1 MHARRQRGSVRVRA
15 CRCHAQG
22 WCAASRESG
31 SGTVVMQRGGKV
43 GRRRPLI
50 ADDGGFTS
58 VGTAIAVLL
67 VVSLLMTSAQ
77 VYWLNSN
84 SADIQFAADAAALS
98 AENAVAE
105 YLVCVQVA
113 DGIVLSFS
121 LLGSGLLGVG
131 AVASCIPYADL
142 LAPTIISAGR
152 TVLQMRDTFAR
163 EAVEALET
171 LQKGLPFL
179 CAMNA
184 SLVTQANAGSSSV
197 DAGYLALAL
206 PVPLEGDA
214 FDIPDDPA
222 ADSLASTVEEAQPEV
237 SSASSQAEDARRE
250 ADAAKLEGFLADCGE
265 DPSMRERA
273 STLAGLS
280 GSSNPAYH
288 SVDDWGFE
296 VPIQR
301 AKAYYHARIVQEHP
315 ASGDIDEVT
324 RSAARARFY
333 RYAYDRVSTNHVS
346 TDAAGT
352 KTATMVLLPHNTA
365 EVRETELYSEAVWPV
380 SVEDGMPTLHAS
392 AACPGCHGVSGQ
404 GSVQQVEEGQVAECP
419 VCHFDVVTLGR
430 VPAASTSIDN
440 GFEHH
445 YRRVAEAAARYSEAV
460 RVYEDQVS
468 TVKGRTSVSF
478 ERFADALRELGGTRI
493 TARPPGRFGCV
504 AIVVDARA
512 HEAPP
517 GLRGFLADSARIGPR
532 VAVSSAALAPDSPEK
547 GANVISSLL
556 SRLSDDAGS
565 VPGSG
570 LLHRAVVVWG
580 DLLLAY
586 CEGTERAISGIGG
599 FMDAVPLIGGDEL
612 SGWAERRL
620 RETLELVGLQPADM
634 TSYKPVTV
642 NTAHVMGADT
652 GGVGARLISV
662 KQAYLSTGGD
672 TTLFGGLA
680 RLLHDEVSGRLEA
693 RYTIAHISLF
703 DGLYEQDIEV
713 SLPDSVVSR
722 VDDAFGRFEDAASSV
737 GNGQEGEIWR

>member
-1 MHARRQRGSVRVRA
+1 M
-15 CRCHAQG
+15 
-22 WCAASRESG
+22 
-31 SGTVVMQRGGKV
+31 
-43 GRRRPLI
+43 
-50 ADDGGFTS
+50 
-58 VGTAIAVLL
+58 GTAIAVLL

-84 SADIQFAADAAALS
+84 SADIQFVADAAALS

-113 DGIVLSFS
+113 DGVVLSLS

-131 AVASCIPYADL
+131 AVASCVPYADL
-142 LAPTIISAGR
+142 LAPAIIGAGR
-152 TVLQMRDTFAR
+152 TVLRTRDGFSR
-163 EAVEALET
+163 EAAETLEV

-179 CAMNA
+179 CALNA
-184 SLVTQANAGSSSV
+184 SMVTQANAASSGL
-197 DAGYLALAL
+197 DAGYIALAL

-222 ADSLASTVEEAQPEV
+222 SDSLASTVEENQPEV
-237 SSASSQAEDARRE
+237 SSASTQAEDARRK
-250 ADAAKLEGFLADCGE
+250 ADAAKLEGYLADCGE

-273 STLAGLS
+273 SVLAGLS
-280 GSSNPAYH
+280 GSANPSYH

-301 AKAYYHARIVQEHP
+301 AKAYYRARVAQEHP
-315 ASGDIDEVT
+315 GSDDIAEVT

-333 RYAYDRVSTNHVS
+333 RYAYDQVSTNHVS

-365 EVRETELYSEAVWPV
+365 EVRGTELYSEAIWPV
-380 SVEDGMPTLHAS
+380 SMEDGAPTLHAS
-392 AACPGCHGVSGQ
+392 ASCPGCHGVAGQ

-419 VCHFDVVTLGR
+419 VCHFNVVTLGK

-460 RVYEDQVS
+460 REYEDQVS
-468 TVKGRTSVSF
+468 TVKERTSVSF
-478 ERFADALRELGGTRI
+478 ERFADALRELGGSRI

-504 AIVVDARA
+504 AIVFDPRT

-517 GLRGFLADSARIGPR
+517 GLRGFLSDSARIGPR

-556 SRLSDDAGS
+556 TRISDDAKA
-565 VPGSG
+565 VPGAG

-586 CEGTERAISGIGG
+586 CEGTERVIGGIGG
-599 FMDAVPLIGGDEL
+599 FIDSVPLIGGDEL

-642 NTAHVMGADT
+642 NSAHVMGADT
-652 GGVGARLISV
+652 GGVGARLVSV

-672 TTLFGGLA
+672 TTVFGGLA
-680 RLLHDEVSGRLEA
+680 RLLHDEVSDRLGEQ
-693 RYTIAHISLF
+693 YTIAHISLF

-722 VDDAFGRFEDAASSV
+722 VDDAFSHLEDAADSCA
-737 GNGQEGEIWR
+737 GRQEGEIWR